1 MHQSY
6 ECPRRKW
13 RSQQETARFY
23 ILDAKYSTSI
33 TEVIDMTIVLIH
45 VMTVDKY
52 IGTEL
57 FSDIRDARK
66 FKEEMRH
73 KYGEKYKFR
82 EMVRNLNDDYDDHIL
97 NRY

>member
-1 MHQSY
+1 MAFS
-6 ECPRRKW
+6 E
-13 RSQQETARFY
+13 ETARFY

-33 TEVIDMTIVLIH
+33 TEVIDMLIILVH
-45 VMTVDKY
+45 VMTGDEY

-57 FSDIRDARK
+57 FSDICDARK

-82 EMVRNLNDDYDDHIL
+82 ETLRNLNDDYNDYIL
-97 NRY
+97 NWY

>member
-1 MHQSY
+1 
-6 ECPRRKW
+6 
-13 RSQQETARFY
+13 
-23 ILDAKYSTSI
+23 
-33 TEVIDMTIVLIH
+33 MTIVLIH

-82 EMVRNLNDDYDDHIL
+82 EMVRNLNDNYDDHIL
-97 NRY
+97 NWYWRNTYIIKHFKAFATAA

>member
-1 MHQSY
+1 MAFS
-6 ECPRRKW
+6 E
-13 RSQQETARFY
+13 ETARFY

-33 TEVIDMTIVLIH
+33 TEVID
-45 VMTVDKY
+45 MTVDKY

-82 EMVRNLNDDYDDHIL
+82 EMVRNLNDDYNDHIL
-97 NRY
+97 NWY

>member
-1 MHQSY
+1 MAFS
-6 ECPRRKW
+6 E
-13 RSQQETARFY
+13 ETARFY

-33 TEVIDMTIVLIH
+33 TEVIAMPIVLVH

-82 EMVRNLNDDYDDHIL
+82 EMARNLNDNYDDHIL
-97 NRY
+97 NWY

>member
-1 MHQSY
+1 MAFS
-6 ECPRRKW
+6 E
-13 RSQQETARFY
+13 ETARFY

-33 TEVIDMTIVLIH
+33 TEVID
-45 VMTVDKY
+45 MTVDKY

-82 EMVRNLNDDYDDHIL
+82 EMVRNLNDNYDDHIL
-97 NRY
+97 NWY

>member
-1 MHQSY
+1 MAFS
-6 ECPRRKW
+6 E
-13 RSQQETARFY
+13 ETARFY
-23 ILDAKYSTSI
+23 ILNAKYSTSI

-73 KYGEKYKFR
+73 KYGKKYKFR
-82 EMVRNLNDDYDDHIL
+82 EMVRNLNDNYDDHIL
-97 NRY
+97 NWY

>member
-1 MHQSY
+1 MAFS
-6 ECPRRKW
+6 E
-13 RSQQETARFY
+13 ETARFY
-23 ILDAKYSTSI
+23 ILNAKYSTSI

-45 VMTVDKY
+45 VMTADKY

-82 EMVRNLNDDYDDHIL
+82 ETLRNLNDDYNDYIL
-97 NRY
+97 NWY